1 MAITTNTKVVVLGG
15 HQWHRTDQRQGSRSS
30 RSVRR
35 RLPQPDQRETGPRRA
50 PAGLAA
56 FFEHVG
62 EFDHL
67 ASTAGDRSKTAPPSP
82 SITE

>member
-1 MAITTNTKVVVLGG
+1 
-15 HQWHRTDQRQGSRSS
+15 
-30 RSVRR
+30 
-35 RLPQPDQRETGPRRA
+35 
-50 PAGLAA
+50 LAA